1 MDLMYLTE
9 SPFQARESLCLCVT
23 TAGSEKLRKVFP
35 NKVPEMLNGNY
46 SFGKLASCLTKAKS
60 GTIFGEGFFTVL
72 ESTDLLPSHLYC
84 SLPKSSIRKPLTEDL
99 MCQAPISA
107 VCQFKQMYLFCV
119 KTSINKPKHSKG
131 TARNYCWTLSPLRQ
145 TQRPVDVY

>member
-60 GTIFGEGFFTVL
+60 GTMFGEGFFTVL

-84 SLPKSSIRKPLTEDL
+84 SLPKSSIRKPLTTEDL
-99 MCQAPISA
+99 TCQAPISA
-107 VCQFKQMYLFCV
+107 VYQFKKCICSVSRLQ
-119 KTSINKPKHSKG
+119 NKPK
-131 TARNYCWTLSPLRQ
+131 Q
-145 TQRPVDVY
+145 